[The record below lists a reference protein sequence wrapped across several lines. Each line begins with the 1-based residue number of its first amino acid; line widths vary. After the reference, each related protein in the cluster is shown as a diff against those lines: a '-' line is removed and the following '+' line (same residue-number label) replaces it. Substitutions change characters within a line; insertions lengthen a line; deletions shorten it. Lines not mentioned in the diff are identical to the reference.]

1 MSWLAA
7 IQDPLNWA
15 SLALSLILLLRLPLE
30 GLQRTYK
37 WFFLLLLVDSIRT
50 AVLLALPLQSTRYG
64 YAYMLTAP
72 LIWLAY
78 FLVLRELWGVVLSD
92 HRGIESLA
100 LQVMYIGLAV
110 AVVLSVVLSYL
121 EMTKPGGEQKYPILT
136 GFFIFHRVVVG
147 ILLLMVLLLG
157 GFLMWFPV
165 QLRRNVVYYAVGYV
179 IYFLSKSVL
188 LLVRNVL
195 EKDVTMVLSAANLL
209 IGDAV
214 LLFWIVRLNA
224 RGQESSISVG
234 HRWNREEADAA
245 VEQLKAI
252 NQALIRAGRQ

>member
-1 MSWLAA
+1 
-7 IQDPLNWA
+7 
-15 SLALSLILLLRLPLE
+15 
-30 GLQRTYK
+30 
-37 WFFLLLLVDSIRT
+37 
-50 AVLLALPLQSTRYG
+50 
-64 YAYMLTAP
+64 
-72 LIWLAY
+72 
-78 FLVLRELWGVVLSD
+78 
-92 HRGIESLA
+92 
-100 LQVMYIGLAV
+100 
-110 AVVLSVVLSYL
+110 
-121 EMTKPGGEQKYPILT
+121 
-136 GFFIFHRVVVG
+136 
-147 ILLLMVLLLG
+147 
-157 GFLMWFPV
+157 MWFPV